1 MTPSHKATRE
11 SIEFAQMKRLQEQL
25 RGMARSPSAQ
35 QIARDKRL
43 RDRRNDLIERRES
56 K

>member
-1 MTPSHKATRE
+1 MTPSHKSTRE

-25 RGMARSPSAQ
+25 RGMARSPTSQ